1 MRDDREFVT
10 VENISNHDVGF
21 TLTTSQM
28 HRSLIPG
35 VHLEMTKG
43 EVRELNYEPGGHY
56 MLMNLLRVT
65 DRNLAKEIGVD
76 DDYVEYWWDDDDIDK
91 VLNDPKSLPELEDA
105 LEFGPEGIVDRIVAK
120 AVEENLA
127 DNDKVEA
134 ISRITGRDVRAMV
147 QNLHA
152 YDAMR
157 PKADDASP
165 KRRRKTF
172 KRRKAVTSD
181 A

>member
-1 MRDDREFVT
+1 MRDDREFVI
-10 VENISNHDVGF
+10 VVNMSNHDVGF
-21 TLTTSQM
+21 TLTTSQKR
-28 HRSLIPG
+28 RSLVPG
-35 VHLEMTKG
+35 VRLEMTKG

-65 DRNLAKEIGVD
+65 DKALAKEIGVD
-76 DDYVEYWWDDDDIDK
+76 DDCVEYWWDDEDIDR

-105 LEFGPEGIVDRIVAK
+105 LEFGPEGIVDRIISK
-120 AVEENLA
+120 AVEDNLA

-157 PKADDASP
+157 PKSGDASS
-165 KRRRKTF
+165 KRRRKTP
-172 KRRKAVTSD
+172 KRRRAVTSD